1 MTPKPQDCDQTG
13 DLTDLL
19 WHLSRARSISSSQQ
33 SVSAKREAVI
43 YSNRIKSA
51 AARQQCQTSQTQG
64 NKRDCLVPSRAKF
77 LQTAHKTN
85 RMEPFFPSLRRTA
98 QMRPR

>member
-1 MTPKPQDCDQTG
+1 MTPKPQDCHDAS
-13 DLTDLL
+13 DLIDLL

-33 SVSAKREAVI
+33 SVPAKREAVI
-43 YSNRIKSA
+43 YSNKLKSA
-51 AARQQCQTSQTQG
+51 AAHQQRQTSQTQG

-85 RMEPFFPSLRRTA
+85 RLEPFLPSLRRTA